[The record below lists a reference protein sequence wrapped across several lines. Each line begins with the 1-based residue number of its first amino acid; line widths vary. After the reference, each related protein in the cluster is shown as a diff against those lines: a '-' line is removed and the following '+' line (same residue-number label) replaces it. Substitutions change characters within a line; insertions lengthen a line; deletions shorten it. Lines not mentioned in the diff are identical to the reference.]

1 MSDQAW
7 IAVIATESQNIVLNV
22 RIDGNLISPRPPA
35 ANRTVRRCVS
45 PGKHIIEIQA
55 ITDDRSTIIRR
66 VIDWTEWNRME
77 VDLSPGSDYI
87 IIVQR
92 MPSVEDSPARSI
104 PTIAMSLPGPRSSRV
119 WPLVPEDIWG
129 YSKDRYTIIQALE
142 EDEEPFI
149 RDAPRVIDNPSD
161 ATINLRIEA
170 SQNWKRTYTV
180 ETEGST
186 KVGASLKTGPVD
198 VEAEKTLSTK
208 YGVSTEETYTY
219 TEEVSVTVPPRSKVS
234 LTLAWKL
241 RIRKGI
247 LRYFDE
253 AGFTLIDVPFSVVTG
268 VTFDQI
274 TS

>member
-7 IAVIATESQNIVLNV
+7 IAVTAESQNIVLNV
-22 RIDGNLISPRPPA
+22 RIDEDLISPRPPA

-55 ITDDRSTIIRR
+55 IFDDRSTIIRR
-66 VIDWTEWNRME
+66 VIDWTRFNRLE
-77 VDLSPGSDYI
+77 VDLTPGSDYI

-104 PTIAMSLPGPRSSRV
+104 PTIAMSLPGPRSPRV

-129 YSKDRYTIIQALE
+129 YSKDRYAIIEAPKE
-142 EDEEPFI
+142 EEEPLV
-149 RDAPRVIDNPSD
+149 RNAPLVIDNAAD
-161 ATINLRIEA
+161 ATLTRRIEV
-170 SQNWKRTYTV
+170 SQDWKRTYTV
-180 ETEGST
+180 EKEGST
-186 KVGASLKTGPVD
+186 KVGASLNTGPVD

-208 YGVSTEETYTY
+208 YGVSTEETRTY
-219 TEEVSVTVPPRSKVS
+219 TEEVSVTVPPHSKVS

-241 RIRKGI
+241 RIRKGV

-253 AGFTLIDVPFSVVTG
+253 AGFTLIDVPFSVVIG

>member
-7 IAVIATESQNIVLNV
+7 IAVTATESQNLMLNV
-22 RIDGNLISPRPPA
+22 RIDDNLISPGPRA

-45 PGKHIIEIQA
+45 PGKHVIEVQA
-55 ITDDRSTIIRR
+55 MYDDRSNIIRR
-66 VIDWTEWNRME
+66 ALSWTEFNRLE
-77 VDLSPGSDYI
+77 VDLPPDSDYI

-92 MPSVEDSPARSI
+92 MPSVEGSPAKEL
-104 PTIAMSLPGPRSSRV
+104 PTIGMSLPGPRSPSV

-129 YSKDRYTIIQALE
+129 YSKDRYAIIAAPE
-142 EDEEPFI
+142 EEEEPLF
-149 RDAPRVIDNPSD
+149 RAAPLVIDNPTD
-161 ATINLRIEA
+161 ATLTRRIEV
-170 SQNWKRTYTV
+170 SQDWKRIYTV
-180 ETEGST
+180 EKEGAT

-208 YGVSTEETYTY
+208 YGVSTEETHTY
-219 TEEVSVTVPPRSKVS
+219 TEEVSVTVPPHSKVS
-234 LTLAWKL
+234 LTLAWKR
-241 RIRKGI
+241 RIQKGV